1 MKNNAKPFLKNAVLL
16 TVILGIIIF
25 FMPEW
30 GVAQVTIVLLVALLA
45 VPIVIVFT
53 LGTPK
58 ISKRLSIVSVIWSPK
73 ITLI

>member
-30 GVAQVTIVLLVALLA
+30 GVAQVIIVLLVALLA
-45 VPIVIVFT
+45 GGQWALWIYMR
-53 LGTPK
+53 K
-58 ISKRLSIVSVIWSPK
+58 SR
-73 ITLI
+73 

>member
-30 GVAQVTIVLLVALLA
+30 GVAQVIIVLLVALLA
-45 VPIVIVFT
+45 GGQWA
-53 LGTPK
+53 LWAYMRK
-58 ISKRLSIVSVIWSPK
+58 SR
-73 ITLI
+73 

>member
-30 GVAQVTIVLLVALLA
+30 GVAQVIIVLLVALLA
-45 VPIVIVFT
+45 GGQWALWVYMR
-53 LGTPK
+53 K
-58 ISKRLSIVSVIWSPK
+58 SR
-73 ITLI
+73 

>member
-30 GVAQVTIVLLVALLA
+30 GVAQVIIVLLVASLA
-45 VPIVIVFT
+45 GGQWALWVYMR
-53 LGTPK
+53 K
-58 ISKRLSIVSVIWSPK
+58 SR
-73 ITLI
+73 

>member
-30 GVAQVTIVLLVALLA
+30 GVAQVIIVLFVALLA
-45 VPIVIVFT
+45 GGQWALWIYMR
-53 LGTPK
+53 K
-58 ISKRLSIVSVIWSPK
+58 SR
-73 ITLI
+73 